1 MIYGDVK
8 ARYASDDTATAS
20 PARLLTMLYDRLVT
34 DLVSAEAAM
43 LTKNF
48 EAIGYRIGHAQ
59 EILLELHSTLDIS
72 VWPQGEA
79 LAQLYVWMITQLSD
93 ARIQL
98 DTTKLA
104 GVRKLVEPLRQ
115 AWHTA
120 AVQLSQAALPATAS
134 AGVGGLA

>member
-34 DLVSAEAAM
+34 DLTTAEAAM
-43 LTKNF
+43 PAKNY
-48 EAIGYRIGHAQ
+48 EVIGYRIGHAQ
-59 EILLELHSTLDIS
+59 EILLELHSTLDTS

-79 LAQLYVWMITQLSD
+79 LAQLYIWMVTQLTE
-93 ARIQL
+93 ARLKL
-98 DTTKLA
+98 DQPKVA
-104 GVRKLVEPLRQ
+104 QVRKLVEPLRQ

-120 AVQLSQAALPATAS
+120 AVQLSQAALPASPVTA
-134 AGVGGLA
+134 GGLI

>member
-8 ARYASDDTATAS
+8 ARYASNDTATAS

-34 DLVSAEAAM
+34 DLSSAEAAM
-43 LTKNF
+43 ISKDY

-59 EILLELHSTLDIS
+59 EILLELHNTLDTS

-79 LAQLYVWMITQLSD
+79 LSQLYVWMVTQLNE
-93 ARIQL
+93 ARLKL
-98 DTTKLA
+98 DHVKV
-104 GVRKLVEPLRQ
+104 GQVRKLVEPLRQ

-120 AVQLSQAALPATAS
+120 AVQLSQAALPATAPVG
-134 AGVGGLA
+134 AGGLA